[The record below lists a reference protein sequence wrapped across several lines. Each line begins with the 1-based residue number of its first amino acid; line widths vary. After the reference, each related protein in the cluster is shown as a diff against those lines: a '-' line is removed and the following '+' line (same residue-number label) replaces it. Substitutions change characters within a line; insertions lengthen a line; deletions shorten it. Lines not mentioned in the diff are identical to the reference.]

1 MDVFSANIVD
11 RFLLPHFSLCP
22 EARFER
28 SLELEPDWERSLPDL
43 SLEWL
48 LPDLERSLL
57 DLDLERSP
65 LSELELLLL
74 LLDEGLLLLDVPA
87 SGDGIFHVPRYN

>member
-1 MDVFSANIVD
+1 M
-11 RFLLPHFSLCP
+11 
-22 EARFER
+22 
-28 SLELEPDWERSLPDL
+28 ELEPDWERSLPDL

-74 LLDEGLLLLDVPA
+74 LLDEGLLLLDVWTCLRPVMA
-87 SGDGIFHVPRYN
+87 SFMYRGITESIPT